1 MKNFVKT
8 LCASGVLTALLSTW
22 ASPAL
27 AGKVLDGVKQRGV
40 VTCGVNTGRDG
51 FSEADGKG
59 VWSGIDVDYCKALA
73 AAVLGDANKVKFVP
87 TSGQTRITALQSGEI
102 DVLAR
107 NTTWTLSREA
117 ASGLVWVG
125 VNFYDGQAFMLK
137 KRPDVS
143 TLKDLN
149 ASTICVDAGS
159 TTERNLADYFR
170 ANSIAYK
177 AVSFDK
183 PEAALQG
190 FISGRCQVMTRDYA
204 SLAAVLKTDLKDTAS
219 EYVILPQL
227 ISKEP
232 LGPVVRRGDEE
243 WHAIAKWTLYAMIEA
258 EELGL
263 SSTNIDQMKSSTDV
277 TIRRF
282 VGTGTDMGKDLGL
295 DKEWGYR
302 IVKQVGNYGE
312 SYDRNLGMKSTL
324 KLPRG
329 RNELWSKGGLMFAPP
344 IR

>member
-8 LCASGVLTALLSTW
+8 LCASSVLLGLL
-22 ASPAL
+22 ASWSVPAY

-40 VTCGVNTGRDG
+40 LNCGVHTGRDG

-59 VWSGIDVDYCKALA
+59 VWSGIDVDYCRALA
-73 AAVLGDANKVKFVP
+73 AAVLGDATKVKYVP

-137 KRPDVS
+137 KRPDVKGV
-143 TLKDLN
+143 KDLN

-170 ANSIAYK
+170 ANNIAYK

-183 PEAALQG
+183 PEATVQG
-190 FISGRCQVMTRDYA
+190 FVSGRCQVITRDYA
-204 SLAAVLKTDLKDTAS
+204 SLAGMLVTDLKETAS

-232 LGPVVRRGDEE
+232 IGPVV
-243 WHAIAKWTLYAMIEA
+243 A
-258 EELGL
+258 L
-263 SSTNIDQMKSSTDV
+263 SRSLLNAA
-277 TIRRF
+277 
-282 VGTGTDMGKDLGL
+282 G
-295 DKEWGYR
+295 
-302 IVKQVGNYGE
+302 
-312 SYDRNLGMKSTL
+312 
-324 KLPRG
+324 
-329 RNELWSKGGLMFAPP
+329 
-344 IR
+344 